1 MWICLNDAF
10 FSIVRKDC
18 RPDELLVRARRPGDI
33 EKVFG
38 RHFKVDKVDVADYLY
53 RAVIPTRTVVYVLE
67 TEVRRI
73 TYGNFKDSVTT
84 VDLHDAYMK
93 VWSAMATV
101 QPTAPYSG
109 LRRQRS
115 LFSDPIPAFHSEAP
129 LPEFPEVEYEISSPS
144 KDPIQFAYEANKKP
158 VQTVSKKKG
167 KGK

>member
-67 TEVRRI
+67 T
-73 TYGNFKDSVTT
+73 
-84 VDLHDAYMK
+84 
-93 VWSAMATV
+93 
-101 QPTAPYSG
+101 
-109 LRRQRS
+109 
-115 LFSDPIPAFHSEAP
+115 
-129 LPEFPEVEYEISSPS
+129 
-144 KDPIQFAYEANKKP
+144 
-158 VQTVSKKKG
+158 
-167 KGK
+167 